1 MGPTHTHTRRQAPP
15 GAGAQRGSKA
25 GIQLPFRDPAQEPM
39 SCRFRSALMS
49 SVPSLRLK
57 PQDTRPHPE
66 STHAPSWG
74 TPAPAPPPCVILA
87 LPLKDR
93 KVSLPRGRHTTT
105 ALSPLL

>member
-1 MGPTHTHTRRQAPP
+1 MGPTRTHTRMQAPP
-15 GAGAQRGSKA
+15 GAGAPEGPR
-25 GIQLPFRDPAQEPM
+25 L
-39 SCRFRSALMS
+39 LS

-66 STHAPSWG
+66 SKHAPRWG

-93 KVSLPRGRHTTT
+93 KVSLPRGRHKTT
-105 ALSPLL
+105 ALSLFAVESQ

>member
-66 STHAPSWG
+66 STHVPTMW
-74 TPAPAPPPCVILA
+74 TLAPASPHRVIIA
-87 LPLKDR
+87 LP
-93 KVSLPRGRHTTT
+93 
-105 ALSPLL
+105 